1 MDGMSDLAIVLG
13 HLLLGGLFV
22 FAGFDHF
29 LRFEAVSGM
38 LAQRG
43 WTRPGP
49 MLAAASVF
57 QVVAGLGLA
66 LGVLRPWAALGLAA
80 FTIAASL
87 TLLDF
92 WRFQGQQREG
102 MRSGFL
108 VNVGLLGGLILA
120 FGESL

>member
-43 WTRPGP
+43 WTRPRP
-49 MLAAASVF
+49 MLAVASVF

-80 FTIAASL
+80 FTVAASL

>member
-1 MDGMSDLAIVLG
+1 M
-13 HLLLGGLFV
+13 FV

-43 WTRPGP
+43 WTRPRP
-49 MLAAASVF
+49 MLAVASVF

-80 FTIAASL
+80 FTVAASL

>member
-29 LRFEAVSGM
+29 LRFEVVSGM

-43 WTRPGP
+43 WTRPRP
-49 MLAAASVF
+49 MLAVASVF

-92 WRFQGQQREG
+92 WRFRGPQREG

>member
-49 MLAAASVF
+49 MLAVASVF
-57 QVVAGLGLA
+57 QVVGLGLA

-92 WRFQGQQREG
+92 WRFRGPQREG